1 MATFDITADTFL
13 SSIEEHEILLVDFW
27 ASWCG
32 PCARFAPI
40 YEAASE
46 RHAEIA
52 FGSVNTESEQHL
64 SRQLGISS
72 IPTLMAFRQG
82 VRVFAESG
90 ALPAPALDR
99 LIEQVQGLD
108 MTAVHEA
115 LAQQGEG

>member
-1 MATFDITADTFL
+1 MATFDITADSFL
-13 SSIEEHEILLVDFW
+13 TSVEDHEILLVDFW

-32 PCARFAPI
+32 PCMRFAPV

-46 RHAEIA
+46 KHPEVS
-52 FGSVNTESEQHL
+52 FGSVNTETEQHL
-64 SRQLGISS
+64 SQQLGISS

-82 VRVFAESG
+82 VRVFSQSG

-108 MTAVHEA
+108 MAAVHDA